1 MGAKKLGVQCSSRGG
16 MNSGPSKIGIL
27 GSAFTGVL
35 FNWGLEVL
43 VLAA

>member
-1 MGAKKLGVQCSSRGG
+1 MGATKLGVQRSLRGG
-16 MNSGPSKIGIL
+16 MNNGPNKIGFL

-35 FNWGLEVL
+35 FNRGLEVL